1 MLELQLLVL
10 LLIANGVPILAR
22 LICGNRLAYPV
33 DGNLMLPD
41 GKPLFGRSKTI
52 RGILTSIAAT
62 TLFSLLI
69 LSSWQVGLVVALFSM
84 MGDLFSSFTKRRL
97 GLPSSSHALGLD
109 QIPESLF
116 PLLACQPILALA
128 WIDLVWLVIL
138 FFLAELL
145 LSRLLFHLRIRRRP
159 Y

>member
-10 LLIANGVPILAR
+10 LLIANGTPILAR
-22 LICGNRLAYPV
+22 LMCGHRLAYPL
-33 DGNLMLPD
+33 DGDRMLSD
-41 GKPLFGRSKTI
+41 GRPIFGRSKTI
-52 RGILTSIAAT
+52 RGILASIVVT

-84 MGDLFSSFTKRRL
+84 LGDLFSSFTKRRR
-97 GLPSSSHALGLD
+97 GLPSSSRALGLD
-109 QIPESLF
+109 QIPESLV
-116 PLLACQPILALA
+116 PLLACQQMLALA
-128 WIDLVWLVIL
+128 WVDLVLLVIL
-138 FFLAELL
+138 FFLLELL